1 METVLYIPN
10 TPQVA
15 PKPAPKVAREKTPD
29 TIAETPRDSEI
40 PARET
45 KEKPVYVLEGCGFS
59 WLKVFDDRVA
69 LVSQGFFFGS
79 SDKTIPFS
87 SITAVQVREAGI
99 GRGHL
104 HFTIPG
110 GSDGQRGVMFSS
122 DGEIFAGATGGSNT
136 FEYTNGLFMEASKDD
151 LALKIKNYIEKRIRE
166 IRARAKAVPAAS
178 LADELTKLTGLK
190 KDGVLTEE
198 EFQAAKKRLLNQ

>member
-1 METVLYIPN
+1 
-10 TPQVA
+10 
-15 PKPAPKVAREKTPD
+15 
-29 TIAETPRDSEI
+29 
-40 PARET
+40 
-45 KEKPVYVLEGCGFS
+45 
-59 WLKVFDDRVA
+59 
-69 LVSQGFFFGS
+69 
-79 SDKTIPFS
+79 
-87 SITAVQVREAGI
+87 
-99 GRGHL
+99 
-104 HFTIPG
+104 
-110 GSDGQRGVMFSS
+110 MFSS